1 MNKHFSESQ
10 IQAYLD
16 VALEAAEQ
24 ARLHE
29 HLQGCPDC
37 RQALEAARQRSLLVQ
52 ARLARL
58 ETPGAAPSL
67 EQARREFT
75 HYRQR
80 KEEPMFNKIFKPSHR
95 PALVTALVVLL
106 LAASLAIPSVRAAA
120 VDFLGLFRV
129 QQIQFIQ
136 IDPSTSLNDLD
147 SAFETLGGFLDNQ
160 VKLEEKGS
168 TVENASLE
176 QVQQLAGFPVRMP
189 GDPEVYT
196 WEYSF
201 HPGAQAE
208 FTLDV
213 EQLQPILNE
222 FGDDLALPQ
231 ALDGAEV
238 SVDVDGGVT
247 AMTGD
252 CASYAE
258 QGLSRPRNC
267 LTFTQTRSPEVSG
280 PADADLQELG
290 RIYLR
295 ILGFS
300 PREAQ
305 QISQRV
311 DWTTTLLVPIPSGEA
326 TYRAVD
332 VDGVEGALITSRT
345 YGNSSNPYFSLIWIK
360 DGILYAI
367 NGRGSTSQALEMA
380 NSLK

>member
-1 MNKHFSESQ
+1 MNKHFKEGQ

-16 VALEAAEQ
+16 GVLEAGEQ
-24 ARLHE
+24 TRLQD

-37 RQALEAARQRSLLVQ
+37 RGALEAARQRSQLVQ
-52 ARLARL
+52 ERLARL

-80 KEEPMFNKIFKPSHR
+80 KEEPMLKKIFKPSHR
-95 PALVTALVVLL
+95 PALVTALVILL

-129 QQIQFIQ
+129 QQVQFIQ

-147 SAFETLGGFLDNQ
+147 SAFQTLGGFLENQ
-160 VKLEEKGS
+160 VQFKEKGS
-168 TVENASLE
+168 PVENASLE
-176 QVQQLAGFPVRMP
+176 EVRQLAGFPVRMP
-189 GDPEVYT
+189 GEPEVSA

-201 HPGAQAE
+201 HPGVEAS
-208 FTLDV
+208 FTADLAL
-213 EQLQPILNE
+213 LQPILNE
-222 FGDDLALPQ
+222 LGDDLTLPQ
-231 ALDGAEV
+231 SLNGAEV

-252 CASYAE
+252 CRSYANQVDE
-258 QGLSRPRNC
+258 RPRNC
-267 LTFTQTRSPEVSG
+267 YTFIQVRSPAVSG

-311 DWTTTLLVPIPSGEA
+311 DWATTLVVPIPANKAS
-326 TYRAVD
+326 YRAVE
-332 VDGVEGALITSRT
+332 VDGVEGALISSRT
-345 YGNSSNPYFSLIWIK
+345 YGNDNPNFSLIWVK

-367 NGRGSTSQALEMA
+367 SGRGSTSQALEMA